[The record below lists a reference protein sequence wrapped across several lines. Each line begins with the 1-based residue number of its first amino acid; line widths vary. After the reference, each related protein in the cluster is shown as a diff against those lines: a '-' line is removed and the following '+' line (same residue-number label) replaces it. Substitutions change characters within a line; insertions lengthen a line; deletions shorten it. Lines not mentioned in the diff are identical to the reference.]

1 MTSSTVLLRDPQPG
15 ARVRADNVPPAPATG
30 WKYLGCL
37 AAAGLVLFV
46 GWSAQRRLRM
56 TFAGLVFLVVIK
68 FASPSLLGTFVNLFQ
83 GAKNDPS
90 IQYRTHDYETAKELI
105 AQNPWLGRGLG
116 TWYAPKHEVFDNQYL
131 GSLVDTGVIGLV
143 AFMSIVLCALYATAR
158 TGLLSYRHAE
168 RLEHSMAD
176 RDLALAVAASIVV
189 VLPTCATFDF
199 LAYVIVTSLM
209 FLLVG
214 VAAALLRIVSAEVRG
229 DPHDP
234 AAIV

>member
-1 MTSSTVLLRDPQPG
+1 MPPDRAALRRAVSSSSRADARRHPD
-15 ARVRADNVPPAPATG
+15 ARVAEGSERAFWDGAAQFAGMIDISTRRPWRRGGSPLAVDLARSTKARGLAPISAGQYMRLPAPS
-30 WKYLGCL
+30 WKSR
-37 AAAGLVLFV
+37 FV
-46 GWSAQRRLRM
+46 PRPAR
-56 TFAGLVFLVVIK
+56 AV
-68 FASPSLLGTFVNLFQ
+68 
-83 GAKNDPS
+83 
-90 IQYRTHDYETAKELI
+90 
-105 AQNPWLGRGLG
+105 
-116 TWYAPKHEVFDNQYL
+116 
-131 GSLVDTGVIGLV
+131 
-143 AFMSIVLCALYATAR
+143 SIVLCALYATAR